1 MNRRAF
7 TLIELMITILIIA
20 MLLAIAV
27 PNFRLGH
34 RRAKESALRTDLRVV
49 RSGLF
54 AFLSDTGCYPTN
66 LTHLDDTSAPAQCQV
81 PGGSTRTLT
90 AARFRGPYLQVVNND
105 PVSGG
110 AFTYTAS
117 SGTVTSSASGN
128 DLEGRPYSGY

>member
-7 TLIELMITILIIA
+7 TLIELMITTLIIA

-34 RRAKESALRTDLRVV
+34 RRAKENALKTELRVI

-66 LTHLDDTSAPAQCQV
+66 LSHLDDATAPAQCQV
-81 PGGSTRTLT
+81 PGGSSRALS
-90 AARFRGPYLQVVNND
+90 ASRFRGPYLQIVNND

-110 AFTYTAS
+110 AFTYTAA
-117 SGTVTSSASGN
+117 SGTVASSASGN
-128 DLEGRPYSGY
+128 DLEGRAFSGY